1 MTLDEKCIFSRY
13 QNARFFVVTLIERV
27 TIRVS
32 VFTAFFCS
40 LRSLDGISR
49 YISFN
54 FG

>member
-1 MTLDEKCIFSRY
+1 MYFLTLSEYTLLCSDLS
-13 QNARFFVVTLIERV
+13 VVIERV

>member
-1 MTLDEKCIFSRY
+1 MYFLTLSGYTLLCSD
-13 QNARFFVVTLIERV
+13 FVVTLIERV

-32 VFTAFFCS
+32 VFKAFFCS
-40 LRSLDGISR
+40 LRSLDGISH